1 MNKAILTVGIIFLG
15 LVSLL
20 LLQVLNSYSTG
31 SELDYYL
38 VKETTDAAIEDS
50 LDKSFYS
57 TCGVYRIDKE
67 KFVENFLYRFA
78 NSVDATRDYKIG
90 FYDINEAPPKV
101 SVKVDSFTT
110 LSFKSNDDAGNEKK
124 EAANITTSY
133 DAIVESNYKS
143 DVITEINM
151 KDPDADQCKNLY
163 S

>member
-1 MNKAILTVGIIFLG
+1 MNKAMLTVGIIL
-15 LVSLL
+15 LAVMSLL
-20 LLQVLNSYSTG
+20 LINVLNNYETG
-31 SELDYYL
+31 GELDYYL
-38 VKETTDAAIEDS
+38 VKETTEAAMQDAIDVEYYRQNS
-50 LDKSFYS
+50 LI
-57 TCGVYRIDKE
+57 RMDKE
-67 KFVENFLYRFA
+67 KFVENFVKRFA

-101 SVKVDSFTT
+101 SVKVDSMTT
-110 LSFKSNDDAGNEKK
+110 FSFKSNDDAGKEKN

-163 S
+163 K